1 MGKGKGEFRKEET
14 FLVNACNLLCFFLSK
29 YEYELLKQLLRNV
42 EQNLI
47 RQKCDHSHTH
57 SDSDL
62 PVVRGYDRLEKTNTT
77 NDREL

>member
-1 MGKGKGEFRKEET
+1 MNLERRKP
-14 FLVNACNLLCFFLSK
+14 FLSMPVISCVFFPSK

-47 RQKCDHSHTH
+47 RRKCDHSHTH

-62 PVVRGYDRLEKTNTT
+62 PVARGYDRLEKTNTT
-77 NDREL
+77 NDIEL